1 MARIPQQAL
10 RHGHRRVTFG
20 GPRTDRAAG
29 EDAGALRRAAGDPR
43 ARAGHRLRRST
54 SVHRR
59 GGEPGDRRLFHLLQT
74 EGAYTAKWDAAFTEG
89 PVLGS
94 ADLHMLLL
102 GAAGNRDED
111 KEMLGAVDEALR
123 EDPAQPEAIV
133 ARARADKSSPL
144 PLLRKSVAARPGDWR
159 AWLLLGTA
167 LGDGSGEE
175 KEAAYRK
182 AVALNPDSASAHETL
197 ARYLLSRGRAKE
209 ALPMANRAL
218 DLVPADENSVDTLA
232 GVAGG

>member
-29 EDAGALRRAAGDPR
+29 EYPRARVAGALRRAAGDPR

-54 SVHRR
+54 SVPRR
-59 GGEPGDRRLFHLLQT
+59 GGEPGDRRPFHLLQT
-74 EGAYTAKWDAAFTEG
+74 EGASTATRDAAFTEG

-94 ADLHMLLL
+94 AGLHMLLL

-144 PLLRKSVAARPGDWR
+144 PLLRKSVATR
-159 AWLLLGTA
+159 
-167 LGDGSGEE
+167 
-175 KEAAYRK
+175 
-182 AVALNPDSASAHETL
+182 
-197 ARYLLSRGRAKE
+197 
-209 ALPMANRAL
+209 
-218 DLVPADENSVDTLA
+218 A
-232 GVAGG
+232 GVAGGLGKCKEALVLERRAIAVASKKSPRADEMKKRLADYEARCGSTAPAAASLAPAPAH